1 MQKILFIAP
10 HLSTGGLP
18 QYLTKKIEL
27 LKEEFDIYLI
37 EWTDCTGGR
46 LIVQKNKI
54 TNLINKKKFFTLGED
69 KTELFDLINIIQPNI
84 IHLEEIPE
92 YFMEDDIARKLYST
106 KREYFLVETS
116 HDSSMNTDNKL
127 FFPDKFMFVSNWQIE
142 QYKNIDIPKIL
153 VEYPIEYIPR
163 PNREDALK
171 RLNLNPNKKHILHI
185 GLFTSRK
192 NQKEF
197 FEYAKALPEYEF
209 HSVGNQADNFKW
221 YWEPLMKE
229 KPNNLTWWD
238 ERTDVE
244 NFYQSM
250 DLFLFTSRGT
260 ANDKETM
267 PLVIREALSYQIPQ
281 LLYNLEVYQNY
292 FHDYDTINY
301 LDFNNFN
308 ENVKLI
314 QNQFTVLPE
323 MFEEEE
329 AYVICTYPKTQAVV
343 DTTIE
348 CIKSLRKNSNRKII
362 ISAHCPVPKELQDM
376 VDYVFYEKNN
386 LLTKHTFYSGYWMY
400 HDQYNTHV
408 NLKGEDNDRYHGP
421 ACYTSFYN
429 PATFAK
435 GLGIKK
441 LYYINFDYI
450 LKDSSYIDYISK
462 KLNTHDTFFGE
473 YEAQEGKCYYTYFFA
488 AKPEAI
494 LRHCNFIETENQ
506 YNSLMDKY
514 GAESNGIENL
524 YYHIFKNN
532 INNYIEPKEKFES
545 DAKKYFEFEDYSM
558 VEYYT
563 ILPTDVDNHF
573 CPWVTISNAKESK
586 NIYYTVEKNGEII
599 IDRLLEVRG
608 KFSFWDLVKYDLDDN
623 IIVTF
628 DVKDTNTGESVKYH
642 KFNLNKDYFLNT
654 MPNNGMFNW
663 KGDRSR
669 YNPKIKL
676 MHLVTEPDVNEKEIR
691 SVKNIKE
698 FCESTGIEYEQRI
711 NKIWTDLPPI
721 DTCNRPEDVQ
731 DKPGHYKL
739 APGHYGCYKAHT
751 NAIMS
756 ENNKDYDYILIFEG
770 DVIVDSS
777 FEELKQALDRFSNLS
792 KSNDQDIIG
801 FGNPYQNRNLN
812 GPKIED
818 IYTNVSPFIP
828 AQSYL
833 INKNKLQF
841 IQNKI
846 KNTKW
851 DAFDMWVCNV
861 AQLKVGTAEKIYT
874 KHLPGFSIIEQEI
887 KTTDENS
894 PLIFAK
900 Q

>member
-54 TNLINKKKFFTLGED
+54 TNLINKNKFFTLGED
-69 KTELFDLINIIQPNI
+69 KTELFDLINKIQPNI

-314 QNQFTVLPE
+314 KDQFTILPKV
-323 MFEEEE
+323 FEKEE

-429 PATFAK
+429 PSTFAK

-488 AKPEAI
+488 AKPDAI

-514 GAESNGIENL
+514 EAESNGIENL

-545 DAKKYFEFEDYSM
+545 DAEKYFEFEDYSM

-756 ENNKDYDYILIFEG
+756 KNNKDYDYVLIFEG
-770 DVIVDSS
+770 DVIVDSP

>member
-1 MQKILFIAP
+1 MKKILFIAP

-27 LKEEFDIYLI
+27 IKNEFEVYLI
-37 EWTDCTGGR
+37 EWVDCTGGR
-46 LIVQKNKI
+46 LVVQRNKI
-54 TNLINKKKFFTLGED
+54 LNLVDNDKFFTLGED
-69 KTELFDLINIIQPNI
+69 KKELFSIINKIQPDI

-92 YFMEDDIARKLYST
+92 YFMDDKIARKLYST
-106 KREYFLVETS
+106 KRKYFLVETS

-153 VEYPIEYIPR
+153 VEYPIEYIDR

-171 RLNLNPNKKHILHI
+171 RLNLDPSKKHILHI

-221 YWEPLMKE
+221 YWEPLMQD
-229 KPNNLTWWD
+229 KPDNLTWWN

-292 FHDYDTINY
+292 FDDYDSINY
-301 LDFNNFN
+301 LDFDSFD
-308 ENVKLI
+308 ENVLKI
-314 QNQFTVLPE
+314 KEHFNDVNYFD
-323 MFEEEE
+323 EEEE
-329 AYVICTYPKTQAVV
+329 AYVVCTYPKTQAVI

-348 CIKSLRKNSNRKII
+348 CIKSLRKNSKRKII

-386 LLTKHTFYSGYWMY
+386 LLTKHTFYSGYWAY
-400 HDQYNTHV
+400 GDQYDTHI
-408 NLKGEDNDRYHGP
+408 NLRGEDNDRYHGP

-429 PATFAK
+429 PATFAQ

-441 LYYINFDYI
+441 LYYINFDYL
-450 LKDSSYIDYISK
+450 LKDNSYINYISE

-494 LRHCNFIETENQ
+494 LRHCHFIETEDQ
-506 YNSLMDKY
+506 YNSLMSKH

-545 DAKKYFEFEDYSM
+545 DAEKYFEFEDYSM

-563 ILPTDVDNHF
+563 ILPTDVNNHF
-573 CPWVTISNAKESK
+573 CPWITISNAKESK
-586 NIYYTVEKNGEII
+586 NIHYTVEKNGNLI
-599 IDRLLEVRG
+599 IDRTLKVRG
-608 KFSFWDLVKYDLDDN
+608 KYQFWDLVKYGLNDN
-623 IIVTF
+623 FTVIF
-628 DVKDTNTGESVKYH
+628 DVKDTVTGETVKYH
-642 KFNLNKDYFLNT
+642 KFELNKEYFLNT
-654 MPNNGMFNW
+654 MPDNGMFNW
-663 KGDRSR
+663 KGDRSN

-676 MHLVTEPDVNEKEIR
+676 MHLVTEPDTNKKEIR
-691 SVKNIKE
+691 SVESIKE
-698 FCESTGIEYEQRI
+698 FCQSTGIKYEQRI
-711 NKIWTDLPPI
+711 NKIWTDLPPK
-721 DTCNRPEDVQ
+721 DTCNRPDDVQ
-731 DKPGHYKL
+731 DKPGYYKL

-751 NAIMS
+751 NAILA
-756 ENNKDYDYILIFEG
+756 EDNKEYDYILIFEG

-777 FEELKQALDRFSNLS
+777 FEELTESLNRFSKLAQDY
-792 KSNDQDIIG
+792 DQDIVG
-801 FGNPYQNRNLN
+801 FGNPYKNRNLN

-818 IYTNVSPFIP
+818 MFTNVTPFIP

-833 INKNKLQF
+833 INNNKIDF
-841 IQNKI
+841 IQDKI

-861 AQLKVGTAEKIYT
+861 ANLRVSTAEKIYT
-874 KHLPGFSIIEQEI
+874 KHIPGFSIIEQEF
-887 KTTDENS
+887 KGMDENS
-894 PLIFAK
+894 PEIYTT